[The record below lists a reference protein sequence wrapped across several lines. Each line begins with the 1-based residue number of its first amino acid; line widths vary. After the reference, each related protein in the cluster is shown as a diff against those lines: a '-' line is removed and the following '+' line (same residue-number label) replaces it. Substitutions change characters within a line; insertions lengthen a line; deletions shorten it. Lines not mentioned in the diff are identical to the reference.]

1 MWIKRRYLIRS
12 ITKKSDDDDDD
23 ESYIKIKFD
32 SDDELPLKEA
42 I

>member
-12 ITKKSDDDDDD
+12 ITKKSDDDDD